1 MHVCVEC
8 HLYQNRKYLSV
19 SAKFNMLNVVNQL
32 QKEAEENCEDKL
44 FQRFDNFVFY
54 FHMIFVTD
62 FKI

>member
-1 MHVCVEC
+1 
-8 HLYQNRKYLSV
+8 
-19 SAKFNMLNVVNQL
+19 MLNVVNQL